1 MTMEACSGCGWAVAG
16 GTQGCRARFDELIA
30 RDFGDATFFAVHRL
44 FVDTY
49 SVQHPDQFCRSAKS
63 LAAHL
68 TGLCLI
74 LEGGEPAATGA
85 AFLNWWL
92 NGPGRL
98 DKPELPSGRGAVT
111 LGDVQAIEE
120 AGRWREAVRAWAEA
134 AWDAYRDLQPLA
146 RRWAAEAR
154 RDFS

>member
-68 TGLCLI
+68 AGLCLI

-85 AFLNWWL
+85 AFLNRWL

-98 DKPELPSGRGAVT
+98 EKPDCRPGA
-111 LGDVQAIEE
+111 A
-120 AGRWREAVRAWAEA
+120 
-134 AWDAYRDLQPLA
+134 P
-146 RRWAAEAR
+146 
-154 RDFS
+154 